1 MSRFIS
7 KDGVWHPANEKVA
20 LTNHKTGEPYIYEGP
35 DRAALYELFQQK
47 VENLGNDFRFDSEL
61 INRIRQLGYK
71 DIDEYLQ
78 FIGYDSSKVEL
89 EFKKNASKINKHE
102 LPERIASIEKM
113 GGGTDTSGQGNDIPG
128 GFGKPKD
135 L

>member
-7 KDGVWHPANEKVA
+7 KDGVWHPAKEKVA
-20 LTNHKTGEPYIYEGP
+20 LTNHKTGEPYIYDGA
-35 DRAALYELFQQK
+35 DRAALFELFQQK
-47 VENLGNDFRFDSEL
+47 VETLGQDFRFDSDL
-61 INRIRQLGYK
+61 LNRIRQLGYK
-71 DIDEYLQ
+71 DVEEYLK
-78 FIGYDSSKVEL
+78 FIGYNKEKVEAD
-89 EFKKNASKINKHE
+89 FKKNATMVSRHE
-102 LPERIASIEKM
+102 LPEKVAAIEKM